1 MTVSRLSK
9 LHEVSDYALYNLV
22 KKYSQQELLGYTH
35 QQKKFDEAINECKI
49 RQKGIFKR
57 ANEDAFLDYL
67 ISKDTQREIERTLSL
82 VFASKEEI
90 EHILPEVTKLLPG
103 VVDFSQYQVYMVTGD
118 SMINA
123 GIKDGD
129 HVLVDSNA
137 KAKEDD
143 IIVAM
148 YMGRIFIKRY
158 KEIDGSIYLFSENP
172 KFSPFKVYSL
182 DNLKIIGVVKFQ
194 IAAITN

>member
-1 MTVSRLSK
+1 MTVRRLSN

-22 KKYSQQELLGYTH
+22 KKYSLQELFGYTY
-35 QQKKFDEAINECKI
+35 QQKKFNEAINECKI
-49 RQKGIFKR
+49 RKKGIFKR

-67 ISKDTQREIERTLSL
+67 ISKDTEREIERTLSL

-90 EHILPEVTKLLPG
+90 ERILPEVTKLLPD
-103 VVDFSQYQVYMVTGD
+103 VVDFSQFQVYKVSGD

-123 GIKDGD
+123 GIKDGN
-129 HVLVDSNA
+129 HVLVDS
-137 KAKEDD
+137 KAQVNEDD
-143 IIVAM
+143 IVVAM

-172 KFSPFKVYSL
+172 KFSPFKVYNL

-194 IAAITN
+194 ITAITN